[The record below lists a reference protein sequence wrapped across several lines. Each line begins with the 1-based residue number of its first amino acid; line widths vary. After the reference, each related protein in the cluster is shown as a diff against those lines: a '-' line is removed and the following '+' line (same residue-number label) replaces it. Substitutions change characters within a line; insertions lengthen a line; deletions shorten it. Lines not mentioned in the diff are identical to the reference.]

1 MENNIKITF
10 WLYKA
15 KKNSKNLTPI
25 YIRVTQNYDYFTKAT
40 GISIPAGDWDKKAM
54 RIRGATTET
63 DTDNSTLDSLKVKIL
78 QIINQLNLSGKP
90 YNIHTIQK
98 TLEGREKSQLTVMR
112 IYDEQLSEMNKLK
125 GKDFAP
131 ATIIKYKNTQLRI
144 TIARG
149 LGRSFSA
156 SKAFSVFF
164 SW

>member
-25 YIRVTQNYDYFTKAT
+25 YLRVTQNYEHFTKAT

-54 RIRGATTET
+54 RIRGATPEV

-78 QIINQLNLSGKP
+78 QIVNQLNLSGKP

-98 TLEGREKSQLTVMR
+98 TLEGSEISQLTV
-112 IYDEQLSEMNKLK
+112 DADL
-125 GKDFAP
+125 
-131 ATIIKYKNTQLRI
+131 
-144 TIARG
+144 
-149 LGRSFSA
+149 
-156 SKAFSVFF
+156 
-164 SW
+164 